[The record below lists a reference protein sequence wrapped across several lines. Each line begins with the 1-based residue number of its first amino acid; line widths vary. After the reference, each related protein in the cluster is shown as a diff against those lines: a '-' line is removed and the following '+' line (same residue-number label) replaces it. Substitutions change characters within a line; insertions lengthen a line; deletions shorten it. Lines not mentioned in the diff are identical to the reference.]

1 MGETKMKESETFQF
15 TKDVEF
21 GKRLKYHV
29 VIKTS
34 NIDHIN
40 LFVEKFRDNKLFPV
54 SDRERERGE

>member
-1 MGETKMKESETFQF
+1 MGEKTMKESETFQF

-40 LFVEKFRDNKLFPV
+40 LFIEKFRDNKLFPV
-54 SDRERERGE
+54 SEKREDD

>member
-1 MGETKMKESETFQF
+1 MGEKELKEERIQF

-29 VIKTS
+29 TIVTS

-54 SDRERERGE
+54 SDREQQKGE